1 MKKLDNDFIGKV
13 KLNYTLYQDFDE
25 EFWQDYNPQLDYQWA
40 KLKIYEDYDV
50 IRKNT
55 TLNAFLNRK
64 SHMPDSSMEDY
75 QVMLVNSS
83 GKIRMMYKT
92 VEDFFN
98 EIPDTF
104 MLIDSRDNKNKED
117 LIEWAKEEVEK

>member
-1 MKKLDNDFIGKV
+1 MKKLDNDFIVKV
-13 KLNYTLYQDFDE
+13 KLKYTLYQDFEE
-25 EFWQDYNPQLDYQWA
+25 EFWQYYNPQLDYQWA

-50 IRKNT
+50 IKKNT
-55 TLNAFLNRK
+55 TLRAFLNRK
-64 SHMPDSSMEDY
+64 SDMPDDSIRNY
-75 QVMLVNSS
+75 QVMLVNNK
-83 GKIRMMYKT
+83 GVLRMMYET

-104 MLIDSRDNKNKED
+104 MLVERRDNKNKKD

>member
-25 EFWQDYNPQLDYQWA
+25 EFWQDYNPQLDYQWV

>member
-25 EFWQDYNPQLDYQWA
+25 EFWQDYNPQLDYQWV

-64 SHMPDSSMEDY
+64 SHMPDSSIADY

-104 MLIDSRDNKNKED
+104 MLIDRRDNKNKED

>member
-25 EFWQDYNPQLDYQWA
+25 EFWQDYNPQLDYQWV

-64 SHMPDSSMEDY
+64 SHMPDSSISDY

-104 MLIDSRDNKNKED
+104 MLIDRRDNKNKED

>member
-13 KLNYTLYQDFDE
+13 KLNYTLYQDFNE
-25 EFWQDYNPQLDYQWA
+25 ELWQDYNPQLDYQWA

-64 SHMPDSSMEDY
+64 SHMPDSSIADY

-104 MLIDSRDNKNKED
+104 MLMDRRDNKNKED